1 MSEGRLVRIFP
12 RRDGGAARTAPPR
25 RPSDAELLDRI
36 ARGDTAAHRAIF
48 DRYFARVTSFV
59 RRRIGDEGLCEE
71 IVADVFFEVWRGAA
85 AFRGDSEV
93 HSWIFGIAHFKALSA
108 RRSRAQ
114 LKRARVVATESEA
127 LARMQDP
134 ADAAELIE
142 AREQVRRL
150 AHALDLLPEGQRD
163 VLRLAFLEG
172 RSYLEIADA
181 LGISEGNVKTR
192 VNRARTRLRALLQ
205 RREGPGAGS
214 DPAPGRGRGPDRDE
228 GDES

>member
-1 MSEGRLVRIFP
+1 MSGGKLVRIFP
-12 RRDGGAARTAPPR
+12 RGDGAARTEPPR
-25 RPSDAELLDRI
+25 RPSDAELLDRV

-59 RRRIGDEGLCEE
+59 RRRVGDDGLTEE
-71 IVADVFFEVWRGAA
+71 IVADVFFEVWRGAT

-114 LKRARVVATESEA
+114 LKRARVVATDSEA
-127 LARMQDP
+127 LARMEDPSDP
-134 ADAAELIE
+134 ALLLES
-142 AREQVRRL
+142 REEVRRL
-150 AHALDLLPEGQRD
+150 AHALELLPDGQRD

-172 RSYLEIADA
+172 RSYQEIADE

-192 VNRARTRLRALLQ
+192 VNRARSRLRALLQ
-205 RREGPGAGS
+205 RRE
-214 DPAPGRGRGPDRDE
+214 APE
-228 GDES
+228 HGDES

>member
-12 RRDGGAARTAPPR
+12 RGDGTARPAPPR
-25 RPSDAELLDRI
+25 RPSDAELLGRV
-36 ARGDTAAHRAIF
+36 ARGDTSAHRAIF
-48 DRYFARVTSFV
+48 DRYYARVTSFV
-59 RRRIGDEGLCEE
+59 RRRVGDDGLCEE

-114 LKRARVVATESEA
+114 LKRARVVATDSEA

-134 ADAAELIE
+134 ADPAELLE
-142 AREQVRRL
+142 SREQVRRL
-150 AHALDLLPEGQRD
+150 ARALDLLPEGQRD

-172 RSYLEIADA
+172 RSYQEIAGL

-192 VNRARTRLRALLQ
+192 VNRARSRLRALLQ
-205 RREGPGAGS
+205 RRESP
-214 DPAPGRGRGPDRDE
+214 E
-228 GDES
+228 QGDAS